1 MAIYSIGRKRVILA
15 LLLTTVLLLTL
26 DLNGNPVIDAGR
38 EGFAQVMRPVETATG
53 VVTNPIERIWHGIT
67 NYDDLEAENIALQEE
82 LDRLIGTQAAAEAAV
97 IEGKELQALYSLPSL
112 SGIDTEVARVVG
124 RAANNLDQVIEID
137 KGSSSGIEV
146 GMAVVNQAGLV
157 GRVTKVSLTSA
168 RVMLVTDSRY
178 TVAVKVTS
186 ASDADADVPTN
197 TSPSGLSPS
206 EIADAATTTTTV
218 PAPLGPF
225 VPGVTLPDGSP
236 VPDTTLPGTALGP
249 DGQPVIDPLTG
260 RPLTAEQIAA
270 LLDALAAVPADPADP
285 TVEGTTA
292 TPTTGSATT
301 GSATAGSATPGSAT
315 TGSVTPAATTTTTTT
330 IAEILEKEY
339 GALEGR
345 GRLRLP
351 QIKFVQ
357 DSPSLSELVAGDL
370 VETAGG
376 SESLAPTGIP
386 VGRVVN
392 RASRPGSGGPLL
404 DVDLHADLGRL
415 NFVRVVL
422 YKPLSEV
429 DQ

>member
-53 VVTNPIERIWHGIT
+53 VVTNPIERVWHGVT
-67 NYDDLEAENIALQEE
+67 NYDDLENENIALQEQV
-82 LDRLIGTQAAAEAAV
+82 DRLIGGQAAAEAAV

-178 TVAVKVTS
+178 AVAVKVTS
-186 ASDADADVPTN
+186 GSDADADVPTN

-206 EIADAATTTTTV
+206 EITDAATTTTTV

-260 RPLTAEQIAA
+260 RPLDATQIAA
-270 LLDALAAVPADPADP
+270 LLDALATASTAPVVPAVGASTAIPPA
-285 TVEGTTA
+285 
-292 TPTTGSATT
+292 
-301 GSATAGSATPGSAT
+301 
-315 TGSVTPAATTTTTTT
+315 TGSVATTTSTTTTT
-330 IAEILEKEY
+330 IAEIIEKEY

-386 VGRVVN
+386 VGRVIN

-404 DVDLHADLGRL
+404 DVALHADLGRL

>member
-1 MAIYSIGRKRVILA
+1 MAIYSVGRKRVILA

-26 DLNGNPVIDAGR
+26 DLRGNPAIDAAR
-38 EGFAQVMRPVETATG
+38 EGFTQVMRPVETATK
-53 VVTNPIERIWHGIT
+53 VVTNPIERVWNGIA
-67 NYDDLEAENIALQEE
+67 NYDDLEQENIALQEQV
-82 LDRLIGTQAAAEAAV
+82 DRLIGTQAAAEAAV

-124 RAANNLDQVIEID
+124 RAANNLDQVIEIN

-157 GRVTKVSLTSA
+157 GKVTQVTRSTA

-186 ASDADADVPTN
+186 ASATDEAIPTN

-206 EIADAATTTTTV
+206 EIAAAGTTTTTTTTI
-218 PAPLGPF
+218 PRLPGAL

-236 VPDTTLPGTALGP
+236 VPDTTLPGTVVGP
-249 DGQPVIDPLTG
+249 DGEPLIDPLTG
-260 RPLTAEQIAA
+260 RPLTAEQIAG
-270 LLDALAAVPADPADP
+270 LEELAAQLQAAETTTTTVPD
-285 TVEGTTA
+285 
-292 TPTTGSATT
+292 
-301 GSATAGSATPGSAT
+301 AGGVAVSS
-315 TGSVTPAATTTTTTT
+315 TTTTTTT
-330 IAEILEKEY
+330 VPEVIEKEY

-357 DSPSLSELVAGDL
+357 DSPSLSELVPGDL

-386 VGRVVN
+386 VGRVLN
-392 RASRPGSGGPLL
+392 RADRPGSGGPLL
-404 DVDLHADLGRL
+404 DVELYADLARL

>member
-1 MAIYSIGRKRVILA
+1 
-15 LLLTTVLLLTL
+15 
-26 DLNGNPVIDAGR
+26 
-38 EGFAQVMRPVETATG
+38 MRPVETATS
-53 VVTNPIERIWHGIT
+53 VVTNPIERVWNGIA
-67 NYDDLEAENIALQEE
+67 NYDDLERENIALQEQV
-82 LDRLIGTQAAAEAAV
+82 DRLIGTQAAAEAAV

-112 SGIDTEVARVVG
+112 SGIDTEVAQVIG
-124 RAANNLDQVIEID
+124 RAVSNLDQVIEID

-157 GRVTKVSLTSA
+157 GKVTQVTRTSA

-178 TVAVKVTS
+178 SVTVKVTS
-186 ASDADADVPTN
+186 SSETDLDVPTD

-206 EIADAATTTTTV
+206 EVAAAGTTTTTSTTL
-218 PAPLGPF
+218 PSLSGPI

-249 DGQPVIDPLTG
+249 DGEPVIDPLTG
-260 RPLTAEQIAA
+260 RPLNAEQIAA
-270 LLDALAAVPADPADP
+270 LLDALGDTSSTTTTVAPDGSTPALDLA
-285 TVEGTTA
+285 
-292 TPTTGSATT
+292 TGST
-301 GSATAGSATPGSAT
+301 S
-315 TGSVTPAATTTTTTT
+315 TTTTTT
-330 IAEILEKEY
+330 IPEVIEKEY

-351 QIKFVQ
+351 QIKFLQ

-376 SESLAPTGIP
+376 SLSLAPTGIP

-392 RASRPGSGGPLL
+392 RADRPGSGGPLL
-404 DVDLHADLGRL
+404 DVELHADLARL

-429 DQ
+429 EQ

>member
-1 MAIYSIGRKRVILA
+1 MAIYSVGRKRVILA

-26 DLNGNPVIDAGR
+26 DLRGNPAIDAAR
-38 EGFAQVMRPVETATG
+38 EGFTQVLRPVETATN
-53 VVTNPIERIWHGIT
+53 VVTNPIERVWHGIVH
-67 NYDDLEAENIALQEE
+67 YDDLERENIALQEQV
-82 LDRLIGTQAAAEAAV
+82 DRLIGTQAAAEAAI

-124 RAANNLDQVIEID
+124 PAVSNLDQVIEID

-157 GRVTKVSLTSA
+157 GKVTQVTRSTA

-178 TVAVKVTS
+178 TVAVKITS
-186 ASDADADVPTN
+186 ASAANAEVPAN

-206 EIADAATTTTTV
+206 EIAAAGTTTTTTV
-218 PAPLGPF
+218 PRVPGPI

-236 VPDTTLPGTALGP
+236 VPDTTLPGTAVGS
-249 DGQPVIDPLTG
+249 DGEPLIDPLTG
-260 RPLTAEQIAA
+260 RPLTAEQIAG
-270 LLDALAAVPADPADP
+270 LEELAAQIEASGSTTTTTVSDPDASIPAD
-285 TVEGTTA
+285 
-292 TPTTGSATT
+292 
-301 GSATAGSATPGSAT
+301 
-315 TGSVTPAATTTTTTT
+315 TTTTTTT
-330 IAEILEKEY
+330 TVPEVIEKEY

-357 DSPSLSELVAGDL
+357 DSPSLSELVPGDL

-386 VGRVVN
+386 VGRVIN
-392 RASRPGSGGPLL
+392 RADRPGSGGPLL
-404 DVDLHADLGRL
+404 DVQLYADLARL

>member
-1 MAIYSIGRKRVILA
+1 MAIYSVGRKRVILA

-26 DLNGNPVIDAGR
+26 DLRGNPAIDAAR
-38 EGFAQVMRPVETATG
+38 EGFTQVMRPVETATN
-53 VVTNPIERIWHGIT
+53 VVTNPIERMWNGIA
-67 NYDDLEAENIALQEE
+67 NYDDLEQENIALQEQV
-82 LDRLIGTQAAAEAAV
+82 DRLIGTQAAAAAAV

-112 SGIDTEVARVVG
+112 SGIETEVAQVIG
-124 RAANNLDQVIEID
+124 RAVSNLDQVIEIN

-157 GRVTKVSLTSA
+157 GKITQVTRSTA

-186 ASDADADVPTN
+186 ASATDEPVPTN

-206 EIADAATTTTTV
+206 EIAAAGTTTTTTTTI
-218 PAPLGPF
+218 PRLPGAI

-236 VPDTTLPGTALGP
+236 VPDTTLPGTVVGANGEAL
-249 DGQPVIDPLTG
+249 VDPLTG
-260 RPLTAEQIAA
+260 RPLTAEQLAG
-270 LLDALAAVPADPADP
+270 LEQLAAQ
-285 TVEGTTA
+285 
-292 TPTTGSATT
+292 S
-301 GSATAGSATPGSAT
+301 AGSTTTTLPGSRGTIRA
-315 TGSVTPAATTTTTTT
+315 GTTTTTTL
-330 IAEILEKEY
+330 AEVIEKEY

-357 DSPSLSELVAGDL
+357 DSPSLSELVPGDL

-386 VGRVVN
+386 VGRVLN
-392 RASRPGSGGPLL
+392 RADRPGSGGPLL
-404 DVDLHADLGRL
+404 DVELYADLARL

>member
-26 DLNGNPVIDAGR
+26 DLRGNPAIDAAR
-38 EGFAQVMRPVETATG
+38 EGFTQVMRPVETATN
-53 VVTNPIERIWHGIT
+53 VVTNPIERIWNGIA
-67 NYDDLEAENIALQEE
+67 NYDDLEQENIALQEQV
-82 LDRLIGTQAAAEAAV
+82 DRLIGTQAAAEAAV

-124 RAANNLDQVIEID
+124 RAVSNLDQVIEIN

-157 GRVTKVSLTSA
+157 GKVTQVTRSTA

-186 ASDADADVPTN
+186 ASATDEAIPTN
-197 TSPSGLSPS
+197 TSPSGLNPS
-206 EIADAATTTTTV
+206 EIAAAGTTTTTTTTI
-218 PAPLGPF
+218 PRLPGAI

-236 VPDTTLPGTALGP
+236 VPDTTLPGTVVGANGEPL
-249 DGQPVIDPLTG
+249 VDPLTG
-260 RPLTAEQIAA
+260 RPLTAEQIAG
-270 LLDALAAVPADPADP
+270 LEELAAQLEGA
-285 TVEGTTA
+285 GTT
-292 TPTTGSATT
+292 TTTLPVAGR
-301 GSATAGSATPGSAT
+301 TAGSD
-315 TGSVTPAATTTTTTT
+315 TTTTTTT
-330 IAEILEKEY
+330 TVAEVIEKEY

-357 DSPSLSELVAGDL
+357 DSPSLSELVPGDL

-386 VGRVVN
+386 VGRVLN
-392 RASRPGSGGPLL
+392 RADRPGSGGPLL
-404 DVDLHADLGRL
+404 DVELYADLARL

>member
-1 MAIYSIGRKRVILA
+1 MAIYSVGRKRVILA

-26 DLNGNPVIDAGR
+26 DLRGNPVIDAAR
-38 EGFAQVMRPVETATG
+38 EGFTQVMRPVETATS
-53 VVTNPIERIWHGIT
+53 VVTNPIERIWKGIAD
-67 NYDDLEAENIALQEE
+67 YDDLEQENIALQEQV
-82 LDRLIGTQAAAEAAV
+82 DRLIGTQAAAEAAV

-124 RAANNLDQVIEID
+124 RAVSNLDQVIEID

-157 GRVTKVSLTSA
+157 GKVTQVTRSTA

-186 ASDADADVPTN
+186 ASATDEAIPTN
-197 TSPSGLSPS
+197 TSPSGLSES
-206 EIADAATTTTTV
+206 EIAAAATTTTTTTI
-218 PAPLGPF
+218 PRPPGPI

-236 VPDTTLPGTALGP
+236 VPDTTLPGTVVGA
-249 DGQPVIDPLTG
+249 DGEPLIDPLTG
-260 RPLTAEQIAA
+260 RPLTAEQIAG
-270 LLDALAAVPADPADP
+270 LPELAAQLEQA
-285 TVEGTTA
+285 GTT
-292 TPTTGSATT
+292 TTTVPGAD
-301 GSATAGSATPGSAT
+301 GAGVSDS
-315 TGSVTPAATTTTTTT
+315 TTTTTTT
-330 IAEILEKEY
+330 TVPEVIEKEY

-357 DSPSLSELVAGDL
+357 DSPSLSELVPGDL

-386 VGRVVN
+386 VGRVLN
-392 RASRPGSGGPLL
+392 RADRPGSGGPLL
-404 DVDLHADLGRL
+404 DVELYADLARL

>member
-38 EGFAQVMRPVETATG
+38 EGFAQVLRPVETATG
-53 VVTNPIERIWHGIT
+53 VVTNPIERVWHGIS
-67 NYDDLEAENIALQEE
+67 NYDDLENENIALQEQV
-82 LDRLIGTQAAAEAAV
+82 DRLIGTQAAGEAAV

-124 RAANNLDQVIEID
+124 YAANNLDQVIEID

-186 ASDADADVPTN
+186 ASDADAEVPTN

-206 EIADAATTTTTV
+206 EMADAATTTTTV
-218 PAPLGPF
+218 PVPLGPF

-236 VPDTTLPGTALGP
+236 VPDTTLPGAALGA
-249 DGQPVIDPLTG
+249 DGEPVIDPLTG
-260 RPLTAEQIAA
+260 RPLDAAQIAA
-270 LLDALAAVPADPADP
+270 LLDALAATSTAPTVGTPADTPSATPP
-285 TVEGTTA
+285 TGS
-292 TPTTGSATT
+292 PTTGSTT
-301 GSATAGSATPGSAT
+301 
-315 TGSVTPAATTTTTTT
+315 TPATTTTTT
-330 IAEILEKEY
+330 IAEVIEKEY

-351 QIKFVQ
+351 QIIFVQ

-386 VGRVVN
+386 VGRVIN
-392 RASRPGSGGPLL
+392 RAARPGSGGPLL
-404 DVDLHADLGRL
+404 DVALHADLGRL
-415 NFVRVVL
+415 NIVRVVL

>member
-1 MAIYSIGRKRVILA
+1 MAIYSVGRKRVILA

-26 DLNGNPVIDAGR
+26 DLRGNPAIDAAR
-38 EGFAQVMRPVETATG
+38 EGFTQVMRPVETATN
-53 VVTNPIERIWHGIT
+53 VVTNPIERIWNGIA
-67 NYDDLEAENIALQEE
+67 NYDDLEQENIALQEQV
-82 LDRLIGTQAAAEAAV
+82 DRLIGTQAAAEAAV

-112 SGIDTEVARVVG
+112 SGIDTEVARVIG
-124 RAANNLDQVIEID
+124 RAANNLDQVIEIN

-157 GRVTKVSLTSA
+157 GKVTQVTRSTA

-186 ASDADADVPTN
+186 ASATDEAIPTN

-206 EIADAATTTTTV
+206 EIAAAGTTTTTTTTI
-218 PAPLGPF
+218 PRLPGPI

-236 VPDTTLPGTALGP
+236 VPDTTLPGTVVGANGEPL
-249 DGQPVIDPLTG
+249 IDPLTG
-260 RPLTAEQIAA
+260 RPLTAEQLAG
-270 LLDALAAVPADPADP
+270 LEELAAQLQAAETTTTTVP
-285 TVEGTTA
+285 G
-292 TPTTGSATT
+292 
-301 GSATAGSATPGSAT
+301 AGGAVVSS
-315 TGSVTPAATTTTTTT
+315 TTTTTTT
-330 IAEILEKEY
+330 LAEVIEKEY

-357 DSPSLSELVAGDL
+357 DSPSLSELVPGDL

-386 VGRVVN
+386 VGRVLN
-392 RASRPGSGGPLL
+392 RADRPGSGGPLL
-404 DVDLHADLGRL
+404 DVELYADLARL

>member
-26 DLNGNPVIDAGR
+26 DLRGNPVIDAAR
-38 EGFAQVMRPVETATG
+38 DGFTQVIRPVEAATG
-53 VVTNPIERIWHGIT
+53 VVTNPLQQIWSGIIG
-67 NYDDLEAENIALQEE
+67 YDDLERENLALQEQV
-82 LDRLIGTQAAAEAAV
+82 DRLIGTQAAAEAA
-97 IEGKELQALYSLPSL
+97 ILEGRELQALYSLPSL

-124 RAANNLDQVIEID
+124 YAANNLDQVIEID

-157 GRVTKVSLTSA
+157 GKVTQVTRSSA
-168 RVMLVTDSRY
+168 RVMLVTDGRY
-178 TVAVKVTS
+178 TVAVKVMS
-186 ASDADADVPTN
+186 APGADESVPTN

-206 EIADAATTTTTV
+206 EIVAAGTTTTTTTS
-218 PAPLGPF
+218 PPLSGPF
-225 VPGVTLPDGSP
+225 VPGLTLPNGSP
-236 VPDTTLPGTALGP
+236 VPDTTLPGAAVGP

-260 RPLTAEQIAA
+260 RPLSAEQIAA
-270 LLDALAAVPADPADP
+270 LLDALA
-285 TVEGTTA
+285 ETA
-292 TPTTGSATT
+292 TSPDDMTDAPDVAPG
-301 GSATAGSATPGSAT
+301 TAPLDASRI
-315 TGSVTPAATTTTTTT
+315 TTTTTL
-330 IAEILEKEY
+330 AEIIEKEY

-351 QIKFVQ
+351 QIKFIQ
-357 DSPSLSELVAGDL
+357 DSPSLSELVVGDL

-386 VGRVVN
+386 VGRVIN
-392 RASRPGSGGPLL
+392 RANRPGSSGPLL
-404 DVDLHADLGRL
+404 DVELYADLARL

-429 DQ
+429 EQ

>member
-1 MAIYSIGRKRVILA
+1 MAIYSVGRKRVILA

-26 DLNGNPVIDAGR
+26 DLRGNPVIDAAR
-38 EGFAQVMRPVETATG
+38 DGFTQVMRPVEAATG
-53 VVTNPIERIWHGIT
+53 VVTNPIEQIWNGIT
-67 NYDDLEAENIALQEE
+67 HYDDLERENLALQDQV
-82 LDRLIGTQAAAEAAV
+82 DRLIGTQAAAEAAV

-124 RAANNLDQVIEID
+124 YAANNLDQVIEID

-157 GRVTKVSLTSA
+157 GKVTQVTRTSA
-168 RVMLVTDSRY
+168 RVMLVTDGRY

-186 ASDADADVPTN
+186 ASAADDLVPTN
-197 TSPSGLSPS
+197 TSPSGLSPA
-206 EIADAATTTTTV
+206 EIAAEGTTTTTSTT
-218 PAPLGPF
+218 PPLPGAV

-236 VPDTTLPGTALGP
+236 VPDTTLPGAAVGP

-260 RPLTAEQIAA
+260 RRLSAEEIAA
-270 LLDALAAVPADPADP
+270 LFDALGQPTADDP
-285 TVEGTTA
+285 TTDD
-292 TPTTGSATT
+292 PTGASTST
-301 GSATAGSATPGSAT
+301 S
-315 TGSVTPAATTTTTTT
+315 TTTTTL
-330 IAEILEKEY
+330 AEIIEKEY

-351 QIKFVQ
+351 QIKFLQ

-392 RASRPGSGGPLL
+392 RADRPGSGGPLL
-404 DVDLHADLGRL
+404 DVELHADLARL

-429 DQ
+429 EQ

>member
-1 MAIYSIGRKRVILA
+1 MAIYSVGRKRVILA

-26 DLNGNPVIDAGR
+26 DLRGNPVIDAAR
-38 EGFAQVMRPVETATG
+38 EGFTQVMRPVETATN
-53 VVTNPIERIWHGIT
+53 VVTNPIERIWNGIAD
-67 NYDDLEAENIALQEE
+67 YDDLEQENIALQEQV
-82 LDRLIGTQAAAEAAV
+82 DRLIGTQAAAEAAV

-112 SGIDTEVARVVG
+112 SGIDTEVARVIG
-124 RAANNLDQVIEID
+124 RAVSNLDQVIEID

-157 GRVTKVSLTSA
+157 GKVTQVTRSTA

-186 ASDADADVPTN
+186 ASATDEAIPTN

-206 EIADAATTTTTV
+206 EIAAAGTTTTTTTTIPRV
-218 PAPLGPF
+218 PGAI

-236 VPDTTLPGTALGP
+236 VPDTTLPATVVGA
-249 DGQPVIDPLTG
+249 DGEPLIDPLTG
-260 RPLTAEQIAA
+260 RPLTAEQIAG
-270 LLDALAAVPADPADP
+270 LPELAAQLEAS
-285 TVEGTTA
+285 GTT
-292 TPTTGSATT
+292 TTTV
-301 GSATAGSATPGSAT
+301 PGAD
-315 TGSVTPAATTTTTTT
+315 GAIVADTTTTTTL
-330 IAEILEKEY
+330 AEVIEKEY

-351 QIKFVQ
+351 QVKFVQ
-357 DSPSLSELVAGDL
+357 DSPSLSELVPGDL

-386 VGRVVN
+386 VGRVLN
-392 RASRPGSGGPLL
+392 RADRPGSGGPLL
-404 DVDLHADLGRL
+404 DVELYADLARL

>member
-1 MAIYSIGRKRVILA
+1 MAIYSVGRKRVILA

-26 DLNGNPVIDAGR
+26 DLRGNPVIDAAR
-38 EGFAQVMRPVETATG
+38 EGFTQVMRPVETATN
-53 VVTNPIERIWHGIT
+53 VVTNPIERIWNGIA
-67 NYDDLEAENIALQEE
+67 NYDDLEQENIALQEQV
-82 LDRLIGTQAAAEAAV
+82 DRLIGTQAAAEAAV

-124 RAANNLDQVIEID
+124 RAVSNLDQVIEID

-157 GRVTKVSLTSA
+157 GKVTQVTRSTA

-186 ASDADADVPTN
+186 ASATDEAIPTD

-206 EIADAATTTTTV
+206 EIAAAGTTTTTTTTI
-218 PAPLGPF
+218 PPLPGAI

-236 VPDTTLPGTALGP
+236 VPDTTLPGTVVGANGEAL
-249 DGQPVIDPLTG
+249 VDPLTG
-260 RPLTAEQIAA
+260 RPLTAEQIADLEQLVA
-270 LLDALAAVPADPADP
+270 QLEEA
-285 TVEGTTA
+285 GTT
-292 TPTTGSATT
+292 TTTLPTAGR
-301 GSATAGSATPGSAT
+301 TAGSD
-315 TGSVTPAATTTTTTT
+315 TTTTTTT
-330 IAEILEKEY
+330 TLAEVIEKEY

-357 DSPSLSELVAGDL
+357 DSPSLSELVPGDL

-386 VGRVVN
+386 VGRVLN
-392 RASRPGSGGPLL
+392 RADRPGSGGPLL
-404 DVDLHADLGRL
+404 DVELYADLARL

>member
-1 MAIYSIGRKRVILA
+1 MAIYSVGRKRVILA
-15 LLLTTVLLLTL
+15 LLLTTALLLTL
-26 DLNGNPVIDAGR
+26 DLRGNAVIDAGR

-67 NYDDLEAENIALQEE
+67 DYDDLERENIALQEQV
-82 LDRLIGTQAAAEAAV
+82 DRLIGTQAAAEAAV
-97 IEGKELQALYSLPSL
+97 IEGQELQALYSLPSL

-124 RAANNLDQVIEID
+124 AAANNLDQVIEIN

-157 GRVTKVSLTSA
+157 GKVTKVMRSTS

-178 TVAVKVTS
+178 SVAVKVTS
-186 ASDADADVPTN
+186 SPGADDEIPTN
-197 TSPSGLSPS
+197 TTPSGLSPS
-206 EIADAATTTTTV
+206 EIEAARTTTTTV
-218 PAPLGPF
+218 PSLPGPII
-225 VPGVTLPDGSP
+225 PGVTLPDGSP
-236 VPDTTLPGTALGP
+236 VPDTTLPGAAVGA
-249 DGQPVIDPLTG
+249 DGEPIFDPLTG
-260 RPLTAEQIAA
+260 RQLTAEEIAG
-270 LLDALAAVPADPADP
+270 LNELAAQQAATSTTSTTLPEALDGLD
-285 TVEGTTA
+285 TV
-292 TPTTGSATT
+292 S
-301 GSATAGSATPGSAT
+301 TPGS
-315 TGSVTPAATTTTTTT
+315 TTTTTTT
-330 IAEILEKEY
+330 IAEVIEKEY

-357 DSPSLSELVAGDL
+357 DSPSLSELVVGDL

-386 VGRVVN
+386 VGRVLN
-392 RASRPGSGGPLL
+392 RADRPGSGGPLL
-404 DVDLHADLGRL
+404 DVELYADLGRL